1 MTYINVA
8 ASRISAAKALRYLSC
23 LRPQDILV
31 LQGSPLLGAAF
42 AIGRPTI
49 QHVGPLATLI
59 VANVLLVTHIFMLN
73 DWSGLTSDFADPN
86 KTARVF
92 TARGVGRREIGVL
105 TAGLLVV
112 SLLLFSFVGR
122 YAFGIAAAIAT
133 LSALYSLPRFN
144 WKGRPLLNSLAHF
157 TGGILHFL
165 LGYCLLGYST
175 PHTIDGRGLATA
187 TFFALIFTAGHL
199 TQEVRDHQGDTINA
213 IRTNAVVFG
222 QHRAFAA
229 SLVLFTLAQILLLLL
244 TLQGILP
251 RPLAALVALF
261 PLQLH
266 WSVQTLRE
274 SLTYASV
281 CRLQTRYRVLY
292 AVIGLAMVAG
302 LWVIAPIA
310 VRG

>member
-1 MTYINVA
+1 MNVA
-8 ASRISAAKALRYLSC
+8 EPTPTRPSALRYLSC
-23 LRPQDILV
+23 LRPQDILA

-42 AIGRPTI
+42 AIGRPTV
-49 QHVGPLATLI
+49 QDLGPLATLV

-73 DWSGLTSDFADPN
+73 DWSGLTSDYADPN
-86 KTARVF
+86 KAARVF
-92 TARGVGRREIGVL
+92 TARGVGRRDIGVL

-112 SLLLFSFVGR
+112 SLLLFSSVGLF
-122 YAFGIAAAIAT
+122 AFGLAVAIAI

-144 WKGRPLLNSLAHF
+144 WKGRPLLNSLAHL

-165 LGYCLLGYST
+165 LGYSLAQA
-175 PHTIDGRGLATA
+175 IDGRGVAVA
-187 TFFALIFTAGHL
+187 TFFALIFAAGHL

-222 QHRAFAA
+222 QRRAFAA

-244 TLQGILP
+244 SLQGILP
-251 RPLAALVALF
+251 RPLAALVVLF

-266 WSVQTLRE
+266 WSLQTLRE
-274 SLTYASV
+274 GLTYTSV

-292 AVIGLAMVAG
+292 AVVGLAMVAA
-302 LWVIAPIA
+302 LCVAPIA
-310 VRG
+310 VRR